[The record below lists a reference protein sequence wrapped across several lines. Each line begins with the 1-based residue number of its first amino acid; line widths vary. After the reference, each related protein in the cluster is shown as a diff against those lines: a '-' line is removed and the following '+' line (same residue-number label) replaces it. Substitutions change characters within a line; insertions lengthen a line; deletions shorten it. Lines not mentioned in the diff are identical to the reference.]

1 MIIIF
6 IIIMISIIMIIVIV
20 IYIYTYDNV
29 RMLYM
34 LLISFIHS
42 SACLPA
48 EPS

>member
-6 IIIMISIIMIIVIV
+6 IIIMISIMIIVIV